1 MIPRLNQASRPWSR
15 SSLPILAQVVLVLAT
30 CIEMDLVQHVQC
42 ANYTV
47 GAGFT
52 DLNVGTGLNSTWTN
66 TVNGLVKP
74 DVLEAAYQQWANSV
88 NITAGDTL
96 IFDYVRGTHTVFLA
110 KTASAYANCDF
121 SAGPVET
128 IPDAVPATYTVKPAD
143 VILYFTCTVPGHC
156 VGGQKVKIQ
165 PSGTASS
172 TPNTTPQGS
181 SAPQYPKLSTGAIVM
196 LLFVCYLT
204 LFTQNS

>member
-1 MIPRLNQASRPWSR
+1 MHILSSCLLHAVKKIAFYSKMIPRLNQASRPWSR

-96 IFDYVRGTHTVFLA
+96 SKFL
-110 KTASAYANCDF
+110 
-121 SAGPVET
+121 
-128 IPDAVPATYTVKPAD
+128 
-143 VILYFTCTVPGHC
+143 
-156 VGGQKVKIQ
+156 
-165 PSGTASS
+165 
-172 TPNTTPQGS
+172 
-181 SAPQYPKLSTGAIVM
+181 
-196 LLFVCYLT
+196 LLFCFHGGRLLVGKPRRVT
-204 LFTQNS
+204 